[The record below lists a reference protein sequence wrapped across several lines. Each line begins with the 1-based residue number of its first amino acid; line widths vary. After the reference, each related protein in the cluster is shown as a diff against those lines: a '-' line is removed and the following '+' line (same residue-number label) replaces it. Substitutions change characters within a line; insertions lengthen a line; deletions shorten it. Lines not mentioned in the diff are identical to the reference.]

1 VPGAFWTGAGRVT
14 GDELATNVWWVG
26 ALRCAAACLTRLPAR
41 WTSAR
46 RLRWLR
52 RAGLWLATCFVLAAS
67 GRFDGGASTDAGS
80 VTAALT
86 LSLFEFEFE
95 FADGPDS
102 MTDTINAR
110 ATITPTPAVARLGLR
125 RPGAF
130 RSERP
135 RANENGLS
143 MRGRRRAVRPSRA

>member
-1 VPGAFWTGAGRVT
+1 
-14 GDELATNVWWVG
+14 
-26 ALRCAAACLTRLPAR
+26 
-41 WTSAR
+41 
-46 RLRWLR
+46 
-52 RAGLWLATCFVLAAS
+52 LATCFVLAAS

-86 LSLFEFEFE
+86 RSLFEFE